1 MEDLKKTA
9 KSLSR
14 CREIKNEILRFGINQ
29 LEIEQLIKLL
39 ALELENRN
47 KMLMIIQCVE
57 QNESSSILISE
68 E

>member
-1 MEDLKKTA
+1 MQDLKVTA
-9 KSLSR
+9 KSLLR

-39 ALELENRN
+39 ALELENRE
-47 KMLMIIQCVE
+47 KMLSIITCIE
-57 QNESSSILISE
+57 NSSSAILIPE